1 MNLRQ
6 LRKKIRSINN
16 VKKITHAME
25 LVSAAKMKKSQQEA
39 IESKPYQE
47 MLEAVIKR
55 ISFALDP
62 KFSDLLK
69 ENFAEKKLIIL
80 ISSNKGL
87 CGSFNYNLFS
97 FLLKKISLED
107 LEKYEFISL
116 GKKGSIFINQI
127 KKSLVADFSSKKPIL
142 MVPAIIDFVLKKF
155 LSKEYSEIFIVYNKF
170 ISAFKL
176 EPTIEKLLPIKEIN
190 NQVEKLAE
198 DYLIEPS
205 PEKIIDSLLKNF
217 IETKLNYA
225 VISSEAGEHSA
236 RMMAMKNA
244 TENADELI
252 YNLTLTSNK
261 VRQEKI
267 TNELLDMITAKES
280 VEVKN

>member
-25 LVSAAKMKKSQQEA
+25 LVAAAKMKKSQQEA
-39 IESKPYQE
+39 IESRPYQE

-55 ISFALDP
+55 ISFVLDP
-62 KFSDLLK
+62 KYSKLLK
-69 ENFAEKKLIIL
+69 ENLSNKKLIIL
-80 ISSNKGL
+80 ISTNKGL
-87 CGSFNYNLFS
+87 CGSFNYNLFN
-97 FLLKKISLED
+97 FLLKKLTFKDE
-107 LEKYEFISL
+107 EFISL

-127 KKSLVADFSSKKPIL
+127 KRPLIADFSHRRPIL
-142 MVPAIIDFVLKKF
+142 MVPAIIDLVLTKF
-155 LSKEYSEIFIVYNKF
+155 LSEEYSEVLIAYNKF
-170 ISAFKL
+170 ISAFNSQPVV
-176 EPTIEKLLPIKEIN
+176 ERLLPIKEIN
-190 NQVEKLAE
+190 NQIEKLGE

-205 PEKIIDSLLKNF
+205 PERIIDPLLKNF
-217 IETKLNYA
+217 IEIKVNQA

-236 RMMAMKNA
+236 RMLAMKNA
-244 TENADELI
+244 TENAEELI

-261 VRQEKI
+261 MRQEKI